1 MNKDTQLI
9 AEAYK
14 KVINENID
22 AEAIAAL
29 DAGQDAQVV
38 FTKLATKYGLH
49 DALTVLEDLIDQ
61 NDSPNRE
68 LELKHVYNEL
78 MKSYK
83 APGFGPG
90 SRRAPYSAQHFD
102 PVRAVKENV
111 DQSLGNVL
119 TSYYHQG
126 KGLDNDTLH
135 DVIVEL
141 EEILNSAKNDPDPA
155 SALEGLLLKLKV
167 D

>member
-14 KVINENID
+14 KV
-22 AEAIAAL
+22 L
-29 DAGQDAQVV
+29 
-38 FTKLATKYGLH
+38 
-49 DALTVLEDLIDQ
+49 
-61 NDSPNRE
+61 
-68 LELKHVYNEL
+68 
-78 MKSYK
+78 
-83 APGFGPG
+83 
-90 SRRAPYSAQHFD
+90 
-102 PVRAVKENV
+102 KENV
-111 DQSLGNVL
+111 DQSLGKSLGNVL